1 MTNNS
6 YIPPDYSEA
15 IKAEQEH
22 PQDDDPIE
30 DVLEEMLT
38 DEEDDIKAERFLD
51 EQAAFNDNLQE
62 SNKTNNNF
70 NMSNSFGST
79 PPWSSGSG
87 NNTNSTP
94 WSNNNTSSTPWSNN
108 SNSWKPSG
116 NSWGTWGSNNSTW
129 NNSNN
134 NNQINQAADETSKK
148 IGHRDVVIIDAL
160 DGLVESYMSDGKPN
174 VVPRAIYDMKFKFD
188 IWDRVAALSPR
199 VVCIILPAEKSV
211 PSLGNSASA
220 SAAME
225 YLASSLSV
233 YLKIPREN
241 CIVFRQMNQTQLK
254 DNVIKAAINTTRV
267 RKRNQIIY
275 LGVYCGD
282 WGLSTADLD
291 AANRCKVDCISIYK
305 LLGKI

>member
-1 MTNNS
+1 
-6 YIPPDYSEA
+6 
-15 IKAEQEH
+15 
-22 PQDDDPIE
+22 
-30 DVLEEMLT
+30 
-38 DEEDDIKAERFLD
+38 
-51 EQAAFNDNLQE
+51 
-62 SNKTNNNF
+62 
-70 NMSNSFGST
+70 
-79 PPWSSGSG
+79 
-87 NNTNSTP
+87 
-94 WSNNNTSSTPWSNN
+94 
-108 SNSWKPSG
+108 
-116 NSWGTWGSNNSTW
+116 
-129 NNSNN
+129 
-134 NNQINQAADETSKK
+134 
-148 IGHRDVVIIDAL
+148 
-160 DGLVESYMSDGKPN
+160 MSDGKPN

>member
-62 SNKTNNNF
+62 SNNTNNNF

-94 WSNNNTSSTPWSNN
+94 WSNNNTSSTPWQNN

-129 NNSNN
+129 NSSN

-148 IGHRDVVIIDAL
+148 VGHRDVVIIDAL

>member
-70 NMSNSFGST
+70 DMSNSFGST

-94 WSNNNTSSTPWSNN
+94 WSNNASSTPWQNN

>member
-94 WSNNNTSSTPWSNN
+94 WSNNNTSSTPWQNN

-129 NNSNN
+129 NSSN

-148 IGHRDVVIIDAL
+148 VGHRDVVIIDAL